1 MPGRVVYKVT
11 RSNRK
16 FMKSPQVLEQ
26 IEKTLKV
33 GVKRDLVAAL
43 DDVVADWSADSTPT
57 WKDSFKKGDD
67 YVLEIFSSGSGED
80 IFQYVDRGTESHP
93 IPGNPMLV
101 FNLGYQAKT
110 KPGGRY
116 GVGDGSADGPTVM
129 TPGIFDHPGNEA
141 RNFSGKISREYRKT
155 LREKINA
162 AIERGLD

>member
-1 MPGRVVYKVT
+1 
-11 RSNRK
+11 
-16 FMKSPQVLEQ
+16 MKSPQVLEQ

-33 GVKRDLVAAL
+33 GVKRDLIEEL
-43 DDVVADWSADSTPT
+43 EKVVADWSADSTPT
-57 WKDSFKKGDD
+57 WQSKFKKGND
-67 YVLEIFSSGSGED
+67 YVLEIFSAGDGED

-93 IPGNPMLV
+93 IQGNPFLL

-116 GVGDGSADGPTVM
+116 GVGDGSADGPSVM

-141 RNFSGKISREYRKT
+141 RGFSVKISKGYRKT